1 MTDIHAHILPGLDDG
16 PETVE
21 ESIDMIYTAY
31 ENGTDRIFAAS
42 HGNCYPYSTVDY
54 YEVLEYLR
62 KKLKGYQ
69 IPVEI
74 LPGMELYFDDHLCEK
89 LDRKE
94 VITMNHGSYV
104 LLEFDFRERPQQVN
118 QAICQ
123 IQAIGYRV
131 ILAHPERY
139 YFMQDNPEF
148 IYELIK
154 QDCAMQI
161 NKGSLFG
168 EFGTYAARLAYAMLR
183 SNLVQLVA
191 SDAHGYAGRTI
202 SMDRIRRF
210 LIKEFSV
217 EYAELLLEK
226 NPDRIINNE
235 EIQTLQPHHLTF
247 I

>member
-1 MTDIHAHILPGLDDG
+1 
-16 PETVE
+16 
-21 ESIDMIYTAY
+21 
-31 ENGTDRIFAAS
+31 
-42 HGNCYPYSTVDY
+42 
-54 YEVLEYLR
+54 
-62 KKLKGYQ
+62 
-69 IPVEI
+69 
-74 LPGMELYFDDHLCEK
+74 
-89 LDRKE
+89 
-94 VITMNHGSYV
+94 
-104 LLEFDFRERPQQVN
+104 
-118 QAICQ
+118 
-123 IQAIGYRV
+123 
-131 ILAHPERY
+131 
-139 YFMQDNPEF
+139 
-148 IYELIK
+148 
-154 QDCAMQI
+154 MQI

-183 SNLVQLVA
+183 SNLVQVVA

>member
-1 MTDIHAHILPGLDDG
+1 
-16 PETVE
+16 
-21 ESIDMIYTAY
+21 
-31 ENGTDRIFAAS
+31 
-42 HGNCYPYSTVDY
+42 
-54 YEVLEYLR
+54 
-62 KKLKGYQ
+62 
-69 IPVEI
+69 
-74 LPGMELYFDDHLCEK
+74 
-89 LDRKE
+89 
-94 VITMNHGSYV
+94 MNHGSYV

-183 SNLVQLVA
+183 SNLVQVVA

-202 SMDRIRRF
+202 CMDRIRRF